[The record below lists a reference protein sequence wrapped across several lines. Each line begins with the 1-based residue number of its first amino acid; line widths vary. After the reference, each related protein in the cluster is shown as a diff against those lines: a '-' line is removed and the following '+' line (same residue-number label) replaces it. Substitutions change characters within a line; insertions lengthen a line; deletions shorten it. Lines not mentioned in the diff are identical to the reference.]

1 MFGYVVADRSNLT
14 QVQVARYRECY
25 CGLCRAIGQR
35 HGQHSR
41 LSLTY
46 DMTFL
51 VLLLDSL
58 YEPHVDAGASRCL
71 VHPMH
76 KQLHR
81 VSTSYG
87 ICGGFKCSPG
97 LLQLP
102 GRLAG

>member
-81 VSTSYG
+81 VSKYTEY
-87 ICGGFKCSPG
+87 
-97 LLQLP
+97 
-102 GRLAG
+102 AAD

>member
-51 VLLLDSL
+51 
-58 YEPHVDAGASRCL
+58 G
-71 VHPMH
+71 
-76 KQLHR
+76 
-81 VSTSYG
+81 
-87 ICGGFKCSPG
+87 
-97 LLQLP
+97 
-102 GRLAG
+102 